1 MDKKDIIRELIGIAL
16 EAGPSPAAVEAT
28 RLHFL
33 EAAHHGAY
41 QPVMERMFGVHP
53 TVAVTCNGYFSDFLD
68 LTPHPN
74 GGWVASL
81 CLNVLIQNPDQ
92 RSFARPRLLPGHVAA
107 IESLFAEKC
116 FVDSQLIHPA
126 EIDAMPWEKW
136 MDYVQ
141 GLFTDNAHE
150 MPLQDSGEEPP
161 GEGIFAPYSLVL
173 HLWISDR
180 KWEKVLHAAGAAVES
195 ILPIL
200 QQASG
205 NHQTVP
211 LTDVVPA
218 HRGYTALEGAQT
230 QVKLQR
236 WTNLVKEGIWV
247 VREEITEQTTSL
259 TLSKEENSKQEAIFA
274 MADSF
279 PWINFVRWAILQSW
293 FEEHPN
299 VRLEQNKET
308 LQNLDKELAEVPRVS
323 YDPNPEDI
331 ISSVIGYT
339 VLTENGP
346 LLDSRNNVP
355 LTLTSDQAAI
365 VSLAIRTKTNEAYTV
380 TPFPFIA
387 LYMLAAQGISLIA
400 LREAYV
406 RLQDFCKHHAFEN
419 YKAVLPNV
427 PGTTRWVQ
435 IDPEWII
442 PSARRQEFNETVGRQ
457 VREKVQKWMPN
468 QCK

>member
-1 MDKKDIIRELIGIAL
+1 MNKKDIIRELTGIAL
-16 EAGPSPAAVEAT
+16 EAAPSSAAVEAT

-41 QPVMERMFGVHP
+41 QPVMEHMFGVDP
-53 TVAVTCNGYFSDFLD
+53 TVAVTCNSYFSDFLD
-68 LTPHPN
+68 LIHHPT

-92 RSFARPRLLPGHVAA
+92 QAFARPRLLPGHVAA
-107 IESLFAEKC
+107 IESLFAVKC
-116 FVDSQLIHPA
+116 FVDPQLIHPS
-126 EIDAMPWEKW
+126 EIDAMPWERW
-136 MDYVQ
+136 IDYVQ
-141 GLFTDNAHE
+141 CLFTDNAHE
-150 MPLQDSGEEPP
+150 MPLQDSGEEPA
-161 GEGIFAPYSLVL
+161 GEGIFAPCSLVL
-173 HLWISDR
+173 HLRIFDR
-180 KWEKVLHAAGAAVES
+180 KWEKVLPAAGAAIES

-200 QQASG
+200 QQASD
-205 NHQTVP
+205 NRRTVP
-211 LTDVVPA
+211 LTDIVPA
-218 HRGYTALEGAQT
+218 HLGYTALEGAQT
-230 QVKLQR
+230 QAELQR
-236 WTNLVKEGIWV
+236 WTNLVKEGSWV
-247 VREEITEQTTSL
+247 VREEIMEQRTRL
-259 TLSKEENSKQEAIFA
+259 TLSKAENSNPEAVFA

-279 PWINFVRWAILQSW
+279 PWINFIRWAILQSW

-308 LQNLDKELAEVPRVS
+308 LQNLDKELAGVPRVS
-323 YDPNPEDI
+323 YVPNPADI

-346 LLDSRNNVP
+346 LLDSENNVP

-365 VSLAIRTKTNEAYTV
+365 VSLAIKTKTNEAYAV

-406 RLQDFCKHHAFEN
+406 RLQDLCKHHACGK

-427 PGTTRWVQ
+427 PGTARWVQ

-457 VREKVQKWMPN
+457 IREKVQKWMPN
-468 QCK
+468 QGK